1 MSSTGWSLL
10 DEKDETALHKSRLL
24 NVEEKPFKRL
34 TKRLRGMNAL
44 VASAVRQQATPPPEP
59 VNGGTTDADGDV
71 ARSPTATTSPEDE
84 ESSSLS
90 GLRADIAI
98 DFAAFDSSVA
108 RLQFLLTANARERDR
123 YAADRGRIQDT
134 SQRVRDNT
142 TVLRRKLDDARAT
155 LEQRKKFDEL
165 AEKIT
170 NNKSLRPRAEQTAAL
185 QKLEDECAQL
195 EAESEEY
202 TRTWRERR
210 SQFEKIMEE
219 SMRLRRQIRDEKEEV
234 ERREGMDDGDAE
246 PHDGTGTP
254 RPSGGLV
261 SGNATPRPDSGLVA
275 AKVLGGLESAGD
287 GAAGTPR
294 AASSVGH
301 GTPWREGSMVPETQT
316 GGLKVLPGDARS
328 FSRGGSQEVATA
340 GEGKGSDVEMD
351 NVKDGQQQ
359 GSPDSP
365 LTPVPDDG
373 KDDVPA
379 IVLEGKEGDKMD
391 TT

>member
-59 VNGGTTDADGDV
+59 VNGGTADADGDV
-71 ARSPTATTSPEDE
+71 ALSPPEDE

-142 TVLRRKLDDARAT
+142 AVLRQRLDDARAT

-170 NNKSLRPRAEQTAAL
+170 NNKALRPRAEQGAAL
-185 QKLEDECAQL
+185 RKLEDECAQL

-234 ERREGMDDGDAE
+234 ERREGMDDDAE
-246 PHDGTGTP
+246 HHDGTGTP

-261 SGNATPRPDSGLVA
+261 SGNATPRPDSGGLVA
-275 AKVLGGLESAGD
+275 AKVLGGLESGD

-301 GTPWREGSMVPETQT
+301 RTPGREGSVVPETQT
-316 GGLKVLPGDARS
+316 QTAGLKVLPGDARS

-351 NVKDGQQQ
+351 DVKNGQQQ

-373 KDDVPA
+373 RDDVPV
-379 IVLEGKEGDKMD
+379 ILLEGKEGDKMD